1 MQVILL
7 ESIKSLGEFG
17 EEVKVRPGYARNY
30 LLPQGKALF
39 ASEQAR
45 ADFVERRQEYL
56 ERSNQAQQKLQA
68 VAEALEG
75 LEIEIAA
82 RTVDGIKLYGSVAE
96 SEIVAA
102 LAAKQISVKASE
114 IKLEDGHI
122 RSTGSYQIPINLG
135 DDITATVSL
144 HITDIQQDNG

>member
-56 ERSNQAQQKLQA
+56 ERSNQARQKLQA

-102 LAAKQISVKASE
+102 LEAKQISVKASE